1 MPFDYVENVRASMA
15 SSVGTEID
23 EIDTAS
29 DGFQFDLATAQSITT
44 QGGQKQRNMP
54 FDYVENV
61 RASLASSIATD
72 ADEEIDGVEDA
83 RKSFNISSSAGGS
96 EQLEGDDSSQ
106 QETYDDAD
114 DSSVGSRA
122 RDDDGGKRPA

>member
-1 MPFDYVENVRASMA
+1 MA

-44 QGGQKQRNMP
+44 QGGRKQRNMP

-61 RASLASSIATD
+61 RASLHHLLPPMPMK
-72 ADEEIDGVEDA
+72 
-83 RKSFNISSSAGGS
+83 KSMA
-96 EQLEGDDSSQ
+96 
-106 QETYDDAD
+106 
-114 DSSVGSRA
+114 
-122 RDDDGGKRPA
+122 